1 MSKVLVQVR
10 MIMMFEFIWNF
21 IEKIVYYYIVVCK
34 FDFIYFFINVDYF
47 YIDFDVLFYIYVGF
61 KIFN

>member
-1 MSKVLVQVR
+1 MSKVLVYVR